1 MLMYKHKC
9 SESWQQWK
17 G

>member
-9 SESWQQWK
+9 SGRWQQWK

>member
-1 MLMYKHKC
+1 MYKHKC
-9 SESWQQWK
+9 SGRWQQWK